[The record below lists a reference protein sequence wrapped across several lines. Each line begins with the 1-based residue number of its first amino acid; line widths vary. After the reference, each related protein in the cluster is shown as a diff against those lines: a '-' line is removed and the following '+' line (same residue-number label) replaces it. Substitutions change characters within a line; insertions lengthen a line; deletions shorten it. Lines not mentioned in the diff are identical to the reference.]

1 MPRVPDVRFALRSLL
16 QRPMLTAA
24 VVAALGTA
32 LAFNIA
38 SASVLSALLRHP
50 FAYPA
55 LDRIVLVRDARPR
68 DGVHEGRA
76 IAAADFL
83 DLRRS
88 VAAFDAVS
96 AFRPLPI
103 VITSAAADP
112 ESVEATA
119 VTGDFFSLLG
129 VAPILGR
136 MWPADADRAGEDR
149 FVVVSRRL
157 WQSRFG
163 GDPSVVGREVA
174 INGRSAAIAAVI
186 RDADCYPPGV

>member
-1 MPRVPDVRFALRSLL
+1 MLRVPDVRFALRSLL

-24 VVAALGTA
+24 VVAAIGTA

-83 DLRRS
+83 DLRR
-88 VAAFDAVS
+88 
-96 AFRPLPI
+96 
-103 VITSAAADP
+103 
-112 ESVEATA
+112 
-119 VTGDFFSLLG
+119 
-129 VAPILGR
+129 
-136 MWPADADRAGEDR
+136 
-149 FVVVSRRL
+149 
-157 WQSRFG
+157 
-163 GDPSVVGREVA
+163 
-174 INGRSAAIAAVI
+174 
-186 RDADCYPPGV
+186 